1 MKSFKDFCEQAFH
14 PDLVNKLSDPK
25 VQKNLKSTIIKPGER
40 YSSGPPPMKLQS
52 SPRIEP
58 KEKKDSFVR
67 RMIRNT
73 LLSPIQ

>member
-25 VQKNLKSTIIKPGER
+25 VQKNLRSTVISPGQR
-40 YSSGPPPMKLQS
+40 YASGPPAMKPQS
-52 SPRIEP
+52 SPKPEP